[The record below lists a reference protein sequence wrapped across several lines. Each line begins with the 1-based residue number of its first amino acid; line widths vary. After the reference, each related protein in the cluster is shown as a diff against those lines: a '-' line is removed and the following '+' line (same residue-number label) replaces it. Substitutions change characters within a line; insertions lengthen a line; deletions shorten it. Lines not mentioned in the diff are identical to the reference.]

1 MSVLIV
7 VDAQRLKDLQ
17 EFDTPADTDE
27 QARAEAAA
35 MAQRTGLPCYVLG
48 VVATTVPEVTVR
60 WTP

>member
-1 MSVLIV
+1 MSVLLV

-17 EFDTPADTDE
+17 EFDTPAETED
-27 QARAEAAA
+27 QARIEAAE

-48 VVATTVPEVTVR
+48 VVATAVPEVIVR